1 VNWLN
6 KCLLSFR
13 SLMGSKVGRLPTSP
27 SSSALSTKNFTTAP
41 NTTAKVEASKPK
53 SKSAPPK
60 SYPEK
65 LLNTPNVSQGRR
77 IAPKAIVLHHTSG
90 SYAGSVAWCMNPA
103 SRVSYHAIVAKDGR
117 RSTLADPDERTWHAG
132 VSSWRGKRDLNSWSI
147 GAAFEGDTYKRP
159 LGEDEMASMAEYLE
173 PLMRLYR
180 LTLDDVTDH
189 RTVSPGRKDDLNP
202 VELARFKAYLAKR
215 LT

>member
-1 VNWLN
+1 MPV
-6 KCLLSFR
+6 
-13 SLMGSKVGRLPTSP
+13 
-27 SSSALSTKNFTTAP
+27 P
-41 NTTAKVEASKPK
+41 NTTAKAEASKPK

-65 LLNTPNVSQGRR
+65 LLNTPNVSRGRR

-103 SRVSYHAIVAKDGR
+103 SRVSYHCIVAKDGR
-117 RSTLADPDERTWHAG
+117 RSTLADPDERAWHAG
-132 VSSWRGKRDLNSWSI
+132 RSEWRGRRDLNSWSI

-173 PLMRLYR
+173 PLMRRYR

-202 VELARFKAYLAKR
+202 VEFARFRAYLRKR

>member
-1 VNWLN
+1 MNPLKWFSHLFAV
-6 KCLLSFR
+6 FR
-13 SLMGSKVGRLPTSP
+13 AGPPSISP
-27 SSSALSTKNFTTAP
+27 SSSSLLKSSSISEPKKPSAP
-41 NTTAKVEASKPK
+41 P
-53 SKSAPPK
+53 KSAPATKAKSPK

-65 LLNTPNVSQGRR
+65 LLNSPNVSKGRR

-103 SRVSYHAIVAKDGR
+103 SKVSYHCIVAKDGR
-117 RSTLADPDERTWHAG
+117 RSTLADPDERAWHAG
-132 VSSWRGKRDLNSWSI
+132 KSAWRGRRDLNSWSI
-147 GAAFEGDTYKRP
+147 GAAFEGDTYQRQ
-159 LGEDEMASMAEYLE
+159 LNEDEMASMAEYLE
-173 PLMRLYR
+173 PLMRRYR

-202 VELARFKAYLAKR
+202 TEFARFKAYLAKR

>member
-1 VNWLN
+1 VNPLKWFNHLFAV
-6 KCLLSFR
+6 FR
-13 SLMGSKVGRLPTSP
+13 AGPP
-27 SSSALSTKNFTTAP
+27 SISRNLSTP
-41 NTTAKVEASKPK
+41 SKPSLPSEPK
-53 SKSAPPK
+53 KQNAPSKSAPATKAK
-60 SYPEK
+60 SRSGYPEK
-65 LLNTPNVSQGRR
+65 LLNTPNTSQGRR
-77 IAPKAIVLHHTSG
+77 IKPKAIVLHHTSG

-103 SRVSYHAIVAKDGR
+103 SRVSYHCIVARDGR

-202 VELARFKAYLAKR
+202 VELARFKAYLGQR

>member
-1 VNWLN
+1 MNPLKWFSHLFAALRN
-6 KCLLSFR
+6 
-13 SLMGSKVGRLPTSP
+13 GPP
-27 SSSALSTKNFTTAP
+27 SISRNLSTP
-41 NTTAKVEASKPK
+41 SKPSLPSEPK
-53 SKSAPPK
+53 KQNAPSKSAPATKAKSPK
-60 SYPEK
+60 IYPEK
-65 LLNTPNVSQGRR
+65 PLNTPNVSKGRR

-103 SRVSYHAIVAKDGR
+103 SRVSYHCIVAKDGR

-132 VSSWRGKRDLNSWSI
+132 RSEWRGKRDLNSWSI

-159 LGEDEMASMAEYLE
+159 LSEDEMASMAEYLE
-173 PLMRLYR
+173 PLMRRYR
-180 LTLDDVTDH
+180 LTLADVMDH

-202 VELARFKAYLAKR
+202 TEFARFKAYLGKR

>member
-1 VNWLN
+1 V
-6 KCLLSFR
+6 
-13 SLMGSKVGRLPTSP
+13 
-27 SSSALSTKNFTTAP
+27 
-41 NTTAKVEASKPK
+41 K
-53 SKSAPPK
+53 SPK

-65 LLNTPNVSQGRR
+65 LLNTPNVSKGRR

-103 SRVSYHAIVAKDGR
+103 SRVSYHCIVAKDGR
-117 RSTLADPDERTWHAG
+117 RSTLADPDERAWHAG

-159 LGEDEMASMAEYLE
+159 LGEDEMASMAEYLV
-173 PLMRLYR
+173 PVMRRYKLG
-180 LTLDDVTDH
+180 LKDVTDH

-202 VELARFKAYLAKR
+202 TEFARFKAYLGKR
-215 LT
+215 PT

>member
-1 VNWLN
+1 MNPLQWFNHLFAV
-6 KCLLSFR
+6 FR
-13 SLMGSKVGRLPTSP
+13 AGQPSISP
-27 SSSALSTKNFTTAP
+27 NLSTP
-41 NTTAKVEASKPK
+41 SKPSLPSEPK
-53 SKSAPPK
+53 KPSAPPKSAPATKAKSPK

-65 LLNTPNVSQGRR
+65 LLNSPNVSQGKR
-77 IAPKAIVLHHTSG
+77 IKPKAIVLHHTSG
-90 SYAGSVAWCMNPA
+90 TYGGSVAWCMNPA
-103 SRVSYHAIVAKDGR
+103 SRVSYHCIVAKDGR
-117 RSTLADPDERTWHAG
+117 RSTLADPDERAWHAG

-173 PLMRLYR
+173 PLMRRYR
-180 LTLDDVTDH
+180 LTLADVTDH

-202 VELARFKAYLAKR
+202 VELARFKAYLGKR